1 MAIGPAVLLLGL
13 ALAAPSS
20 PAPTPAK
27 GQPPGAPTLAAC
39 ARYRVLAEKS
49 ELASDAE
56 VAGWVTAALEK
67 GALLDKGSPCWVHV
81 RVTAGP
87 IRSGGR
93 QDGWAAHVSASTR
106 RYLRDGKLVSNE
118 KGMLLVEATKEEL
131 AARARKFVEEYA
143 AGLKEHREELK
154 RGPGGDAG

>member
-1 MAIGPAVLLLGL
+1 MASGPAAVLLAL
-13 ALAAPSS
+13 ALAAPS
-20 PAPTPAK
+20 PPTPGTPKA
-27 GQPPGAPTLAAC
+27 QPAAAPTLAAC
-39 ARYRVLAEKS
+39 SRYRVLAEPS
-49 ELASDAE
+49 DLASDAV
-56 VAGWVTAALEK
+56 VAGWATAALEK
-67 GALLDKGSPCWVHV
+67 AALHDKDSPCWVQV

-118 KGMLLVEATKEEL
+118 KGMLLVEATKEDL
-131 AARARKFVEEYA
+131 AAKARKFVEDYA
-143 AGLKEHREELK
+143 AGLRQHREEPK

>member
-1 MAIGPAVLLLGL
+1 MAIGPALFLGFV
-13 ALAAPSS
+13 LAAPPTAA
-20 PAPTPAK
+20 PAPAK
-27 GQPPGAPTLAAC
+27 GQRAAAPTLAAC
-39 ARYRVLAEKS
+39 ARYRVLAEQS
-49 ELASDAE
+49 ELASEAE
-56 VAGWVTAALEK
+56 VAGWATAALEK
-67 GALLDKGSPCWVHV
+67 GALLDKDSPCWVQV

-143 AGLKEHREELK
+143 AGLKLHREEPK